1 VLPPEMG
8 FGMATVDEYLK
19 FADECMAWAREAET
33 DAKRKAFLD
42 MAKAWTLA
50 AAKVNG
56 GVVPVDIA
64 PPDDPGTP
72 Q

>member
-1 VLPPEMG
+1 MTT
-8 FGMATVDEYLK
+8 ANDYQR
-19 FADECMAWAREAET
+19 FADECLAWAREAET

-42 MAKAWTLA
+42 MAKAWMLA

-56 GVVPVDIA
+56 GIVPVDIA
-64 PPDDPGTP
+64 PPDDAGTDAP